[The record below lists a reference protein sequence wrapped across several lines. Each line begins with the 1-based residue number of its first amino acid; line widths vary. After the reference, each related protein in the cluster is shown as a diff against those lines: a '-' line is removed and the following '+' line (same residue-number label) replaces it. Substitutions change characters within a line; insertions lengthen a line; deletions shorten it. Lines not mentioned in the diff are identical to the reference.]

1 MTEMEKSEAM
11 KITAPPSSETLRG
24 SIGGKA
30 GAAESIVTERTVT
43 PSSMQ
48 TSEGSSVEKAIDAEV
63 VPYLKGWRLHF
74 LSVRSVPLDHSR
86 YFSDRPTAWLF
97 CSSLSTSK
105 SQSSEH
111 P

>member
-1 MTEMEKSEAM
+1 MIEMERLKAM
-11 KITAPPSSETLRG
+11 KITAPLSSETLKG

-30 GAAESIVTERTVT
+30 GAAEATVTERSAT
-43 PSSMQ
+43 PTSLQ

-86 YFSDRPTAWLF
+86 CFSDRPTAWLF
-97 CSSLSTSK
+97 YSFLSTSK

>member
-1 MTEMEKSEAM
+1 MTEMERLEAT
-11 KITAPPSSETLRG
+11 KISAPPSSETLKG
-24 SIGGKA
+24 SIEGKA
-30 GAAESIVTERTVT
+30 GAAQAIVTERTVT
-43 PSSMQ
+43 SSSLQ
-48 TSEGSSVEKAIDAEV
+48 RSEGSSVEKAIDAEV

-86 YFSDRPTAWLF
+86 FFSDRPTAWLF
-97 CSSLSTSK
+97 YSFLSTSK

>member
-1 MTEMEKSEAM
+1 MTEIEKSEAM
-11 KITAPPSSETLRG
+11 EVTAPPSSETLKR

-30 GAAESIVTERTVT
+30 GAAEAVVTERTVT
-43 PSSMQ
+43 PSSLQ
-48 TSEGSSVEKAIDAEV
+48 ISEGSSVEKAIDAEV

-86 YFSDRPTAWLF
+86 CFSNRLTAWLF
-97 CSSLSTSK
+97 YSSLSTSK